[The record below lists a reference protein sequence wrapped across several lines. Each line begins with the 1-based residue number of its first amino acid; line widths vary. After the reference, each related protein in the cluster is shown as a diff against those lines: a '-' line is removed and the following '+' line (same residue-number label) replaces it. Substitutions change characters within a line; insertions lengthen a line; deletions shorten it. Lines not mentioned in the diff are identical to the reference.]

1 MATHET
7 KMKVA
12 PWALLAVSA
21 SWGLAFV
28 IMKDPIEKQNVN
40 SFLATRFV
48 LAVLVMIAIRPRVL
62 SQITREMLI
71 KGFFAGLFLGS
82 GYIFQTFGLKLVGA
96 AITGFV
102 TGLYVVAT
110 PLIAWLVLRHRITVY
125 TWLCVALATVGLAFL
140 SLKGWAVG
148 AGELLVLISAIA
160 FAAHI
165 VALGQWSK
173 GIDAY
178 AMTVVQ
184 LATCALLT
192 GAISIG
198 QGYKAPVNLSGW
210 AVVVYTAIFSTAV
223 AFVIQTWSQAH
234 ISPTKVAVIL
244 TMEVVFAALFAMV
257 FTDETLN
264 LQQMLGG
271 VLILISMLAIVLK
284 EDPGASNAEKE
295 KKAKQWL

>member
-1 MATHET
+1 MASHET

-148 AGELLVLISAIA
+148 AGEILVLISAIA

-173 GIDAY
+173 GLDAY

-295 KKAKQWL
+295 KKAK